1 MVYEW
6 NIGEI
11 PSGNL
16 TVSYR
21 IDGQFSSIINT
32 YLKKKHS
39 CTKFPEGIHILID
52 SMGQCGTSITYK
64 LLDIDGYSWI
74 LDAVLKKTLKN
85 THTHMQNIHYIYIH
99 IYIISYQYIH
109 S

>member
-1 MVYEW
+1 MNGIR

-39 CTKFPEGIHILID
+39 CAKFPEGIHILID

-64 LLDIDGYSWI
+64 LLDDDGYSWI
-74 LDAVLKKTLKN
+74 LDAVLKKT
-85 THTHMQNIHYIYIH
+85 
-99 IYIISYQYIH
+99 
-109 S
+109 